1 MLNQWTRTMHQQ
13 KCRMSAKSV
22 AFGAAVVGVLAIG
35 PVAAQTLYLVLVIG
49 DLEIYEVTL
58 SDGSS
63 PSPIDPNA
71 DGYEILLPEGSTL
84 GTFSGVAQVAGA
96 QSTPTG
102 GAAAAASA
110 SAAVASVA
118 EAAVS
123 ADAAAGGDPLQ
134 TQCPTD
140 WIELET
146 YSAALYYFSP
156 DGADEGPSWSA
167 EPPSFFIRCRADGR
181 VVVWVGKPGTAP
193 PVAAPAG

>member
-1 MLNQWTRTMHQQ
+1 MLNQWTRTMHQP
-13 KCRMSAKSV
+13 KFRMSTKRV
-22 AFGAAVVGVLAIG
+22 AFGAAVVGALAVG
-35 PVAAQTLYLVLVIG
+35 SVAAQTLYLTLAIG

-71 DGYEILLPEGSTL
+71 EGYEILLPAGSSL

-102 GAAAAASA
+102 GAGAAASA
-110 SAAVASVA
+110 SGASSASVA

-123 ADAAAGGDPLQ
+123 ADAAASGDPLQ
-134 TQCPTD
+134 AQCPTD

-146 YSAALYYFSP
+146 YSAAFYYFSP
-156 DGADEGPSWSA
+156 DGADEGPSWSS

-181 VVVWVGKPGTAP
+181 VVVWVGKPGTTP
-193 PVAAPAG
+193 PVI